1 MEGQY
6 KLTLKDKELAINKLN
21 LTTQRRTLW
30 GLVAVVLLLCVI
42 GILLYRQNRIRQK
55 TNNRLMVM
63 NGQLDEANKVKA
75 RFFSILSH
83 DLRRPIVNLVHFLEL
98 QKEDPAIFS
107 EQEQQ
112 MHRQHISDSAASL
125 LNTMEAMLLWSKEQ
139 MKRFEPEIKEVP
151 IADLFDHI
159 RNFFG
164 EQEKVKM
171 QFTAEAGLVAMTDEN
186 YLRTI
191 MQNLTSNAIHAVQHS
206 VDGRIEWKAV
216 KEGKKLVLSIADNGP
231 GISPERAKALFD
243 DSVAV
248 NKKTGLG
255 LYLIR
260 DLAKAIHFEIGV
272 ESETGKGTK
281 FMLYN

>member
-1 MEGQY
+1 
-6 KLTLKDKELAINKLN
+6 
-21 LTTQRRTLW
+21 
-30 GLVAVVLLLCVI
+30 
-42 GILLYRQNRIRQK
+42 
-55 TNNRLMVM
+55 M